1 VSQLRL
7 GYLYGFGAHLLW
19 GFFPLYFKLLRPSG
33 PIEVL
38 GHRVFWSM
46 VVMVIVITV
55 MRRWREIGGLFR
67 NRARLGTAA
76 LAALLIGMNWG
87 TYIYGVNSDHVVETA
102 LGYFITPLVVIILG
116 LTALGERLRRWQW
129 IAVGLG
135 AAAVVI
141 LTVDYGRPP
150 WIALILASTFGL
162 YGLIKK
168 RLNMHP
174 ADGLLIESS
183 VIAVPAIAAL
193 ALLSYAGK
201 ATVGT
206 VSPGHTAL
214 VMSSG
219 AITAVP
225 LLMFAGAANRIPMVG
240 LGILQYIG
248 PSIQLILG
256 VFLFHEPMPQA
267 RLIGFGL
274 VWLALVFF
282 SWDGLAQARRSAR
295 AEGRSVRRVPEAAA
309 DGPLQPV

>member
-1 VSQLRL
+1 MSQLRL

-19 GFFPLYFKLLRPSG
+19 GFFPLYFKLLKPSG

-55 MRRWREIGGLFR
+55 MRRWREIIKLFKDPPKVR
-67 NRARLGTAA
+67 RVT
-76 LAALLIGMNWG
+76 LAALLIGANWG
-87 TYIYGVNSDHVVETA
+87 TYIWAVNAGHVVETA
-102 LGYFITPLVVIILG
+102 LGYFITPLVVIVLG
-116 LTALGERLRRWQW
+116 LTVLGEKLRRWQW
-129 IAVGLG
+129 VAVGLG
-135 AAAVVI
+135 TVAVI
-141 LTVDYGRPP
+141 LLTVDYGRPP
-150 WIALILASTFGL
+150 WIALILAGTFGL

-168 RLNMHP
+168 RLNLNP

-183 VIAVPAIAAL
+183 VIALPAIGAL
-193 ALLSYAGK
+193 IVLEVAGS

-206 VSPGHTAL
+206 VSPAHTLL
-214 VMSSG
+214 VFASG

-248 PSIQLILG
+248 PTIQLILG

-267 RLIGFGL
+267 RLLGFGL
-274 VWLALVFF
+274 VWLALVAF
-282 SWDGLAQARRSAR
+282 SGDGIAQARRNAQAAKHSI
-295 AEGRSVRRVPEAAA
+295 RRVPAEAK